1 MAEAT
6 LSSKYQLVIPKEVRE
21 ETGLKSGERLVIL
34 AKDGI
39 INIIPKHLLKRM
51 KGFVKGIKLKGYRE
65 DKDRL

>member
-21 ETGLKSGERLVIL
+21 EAGLKSGEKLIIL

-39 INIIPKHLLKRM
+39 INIIPKHLLKKM
-51 KGFVKGIKLKGYRE
+51 KGFIKGVDVSNYRE
-65 DKDRL
+65 DKDRT